1 MNKNEITALLA
12 QELVDRS
19 PKLKPMYANSEGIVV
34 FNAQDPSQAGEVL
47 MKAPAFFRATNFC
60 NAVKA
65 VAQKTNQKFN
75 RLGLTYFQKDL
86 TFENIVR
93 FYAGEE
99 NSILAFKDAYEVK
112 KFFIDKSGCSMR
124 DLARKV
130 DSPAIPRTLLI
141 DLVEALEY
149 LTGRPLSS
157 ADTQPLAYLDQEA
170 TFNDIAEYFSAGNEK
185 ISDIRARVLKALPP
199 TQEQL
204 VERFKTKAAVIYAQ
218 TVGEQVNEDFLAR
231 KVKELHP
238 VGFGPQEWDLA
249 IAWTEDELNIQV
261 FQTLSEEITDESTV
275 RDLLELFCKKYAE
288 SLEK

>member
-1 MNKNEITALLA
+1 MNKFEISALLA
-12 QELVDRS
+12 QELVSRS

-34 FNAQDPSQAGEVL
+34 FDAQDPSQAGEVL
-47 MKAPAFFRATNFC
+47 MKAPAFFRAVNLC

-65 VAQKTNQKFN
+65 VALKTNQKFN
-75 RLGLTYFQKDL
+75 RLALTYFQKKL

-99 NSILAFKDAYEVK
+99 SSILTFKEAYEVK
-112 KFFIDKSGCSMR
+112 KFFITKSGCSMR

-157 ADTQPLAYLDQEA
+157 ANSQPLAYLDEEA
-170 TFNDIAEYFSAGNEK
+170 TFNDVTEYFSAGNEK

-199 TQEQL
+199 TKEQL

-218 TVGEQVNEDFLAR
+218 TVGSPVNEEFLAR

-238 VGFGPQEWDLA
+238 AGFGPQEWDLA
-249 IAWTEDELNIQV
+249 VAWTEDELNVQV

-275 RDLLELFCKKYAE
+275 WDLLELFCKKYAE
-288 SLEK
+288 SLK

>member
-19 PKLKPMYANSEGIVV
+19 PKLKPMYANSKGIVV
-34 FNAQDPSQAGEVL
+34 FDSQDPSQAGEVL
-47 MKAPAFFRATNFC
+47 MKAPAFFRAVNFC
-60 NAVKA
+60 NAVKV
-65 VAQKTNQKFN
+65 VAQRTNQKFN
-75 RLGLTYFQKDL
+75 RLGLTYFQKELD
-86 TFENIVR
+86 FENIVK
-93 FYAGEE
+93 FYANEE
-99 NSILAFKDAYEVK
+99 NSILSFKDSYKIK
-112 KFFIDKSGCSMR
+112 KFFIDKSGCSLR
-124 DLARKV
+124 DLARKI
-130 DSPAIPRTLLI
+130 DNPAIPRTLLI

-157 ADTQPLAYLDQEA
+157 ADSQPLAYLDEEA

-185 ISDIRARVLKALPP
+185 ISDVRARVLKALPP
-199 TQEQL
+199 TKEQL

-218 TVGEQVNEDFLAR
+218 IVGKDFNEAFLAHR
-231 KVKELHP
+231 VKELHP

-288 SLEK
+288 SLK

>member
-1 MNKNEITALLA
+1 MNKFEISALLA
-12 QELVDRS
+12 QELVSRS
-19 PKLKPMYANSEGIVV
+19 PKLKPMYAEANGEVV
-34 FNAQDPSQAGEVL
+34 FNAKDPAQSGEVL

-65 VAQKTNQKFN
+65 VALKTNQKFN
-75 RLGLTYFQKDL
+75 RLALTYFQKEL

-99 NSILAFKDAYEVK
+99 SSILTFKEAYEIK

-141 DLVEALEY
+141 DMVEALEY

-157 ADTQPLAYLDQEA
+157 ADNQPLAYLDQEA
-170 TFNDIAEYFSAGNEK
+170 TFNDIAEYFSAGSEK
-185 ISDIRARVLKALPP
+185 VSDIRAGILKALPP
-199 TQEQL
+199 TKEQL

-218 TVGEQVNEDFLAR
+218 TVGSPVNEEFLAR

-238 VGFGPQEWDLA
+238 AGFGPQEWDLA
-249 IAWTEDELNIQV
+249 VAWTEDELNVQV
-261 FQTLSEEITDESTV
+261 FQTLSEEITDGSTV
-275 RDLLELFCKKYAE
+275 RDLLEIFCKKYAE
-288 SLEK
+288 SLK

>member
-75 RLGLTYFQKDL
+75 RLGLTYFQKNL
-86 TFENIVR
+86 TFESIVR
-93 FYAGEE
+93 FYAEE
-99 NSILAFKDAYEVK
+99 DSSVLSFKDSYEIK
-112 KFFIDKSGCSMR
+112 KFFIAKSGCSMR
-124 DLARKV
+124 DLNRKV

-157 ADTQPLAYLDQEA
+157 ADSQPLAYLDQEA
-170 TFNDIAEYFSAGNEK
+170 TFNDITEYFSAGNEK
-185 ISDIRARVLKALPP
+185 ISHVRARVLKALPP
-199 TQEQL
+199 TKEQL
-204 VERFKTKAAVIYAQ
+204 IERFKTKAAVIYAQ
-218 TVGEQVNEDFLAR
+218 MVGEELNETFLACR
-231 KVKELHP
+231 VKELHP
-238 VGFGPQEWDLA
+238 VSFGPQEWDLA
-249 IAWTEDELNIQV
+249 VAWTEDELNVQV

>member
-1 MNKNEITALLA
+1 MNKFEISALLA
-12 QELVDRS
+12 QELVSRS
-19 PKLKPMYANSEGIVV
+19 PKLKPMYAEANGEVV
-34 FNAQDPSQAGEVL
+34 FNAKDPAQSGEVL

-60 NAVKA
+60 NAVKV

-75 RLGLTYFQKDL
+75 RLALTYFQKEL

-99 NSILAFKDAYEVK
+99 SSILTFKEAYEIK

-141 DLVEALEY
+141 DMVEALEY

-157 ADTQPLAYLDQEA
+157 ADNQPLAYLDQEA
-170 TFNDIAEYFSAGNEK
+170 TFNDIAEYFSAGSEK
-185 ISDIRARVLKALPP
+185 VSDIRARILKALPP
-199 TQEQL
+199 TKEQL

-218 TVGEQVNEDFLAR
+218 TVGSPVNEEFLAR

-238 VGFGPQEWDLA
+238 AGFGPQEWDLA

-261 FQTLSEEITDESTV
+261 FQTLSEEITDGSTV

>member
-1 MNKNEITALLA
+1 MNKFEISALLA
-12 QELVDRS
+12 QELVSRS
-19 PKLKPMYANSEGIVV
+19 PKLKPMYAGANGEVV

-47 MKAPAFFRATNFC
+47 MKAPAFFRAINFC
-60 NAVKA
+60 NAVKII
-65 VAQKTNQKFN
+65 AQKTNQKFN
-75 RLGLTYFQKDL
+75 RLGLTYFQKEL
-86 TFENIVR
+86 NFENIVK

-99 NSILAFKDAYEVK
+99 SSILTFKDSYEIK
-112 KFFIDKSGCSMR
+112 KFFIDKSGCFLR
-124 DLARKV
+124 DLEKKV

-157 ADTQPLAYLDQEA
+157 ADSQPLAYLDEEA
-170 TFNDIAEYFSAGNEK
+170 TFNDVAEYFSAGNEK
-185 ISDIRARVLKALPP
+185 ISDVRARVLKALPP
-199 TQEQL
+199 TKEQL
-204 VERFKTKAAVIYAQ
+204 IERFKTKAAVIYAQ
-218 TVGEQVNEDFLAR
+218 MVGKELNETLLACQ
-231 KVKELHP
+231 VKELHP

>member
-34 FNAQDPSQAGEVL
+34 FDSQDPSQAGEVL
-47 MKAPAFFRATNFC
+47 MKAPAFFRAVNFC
-60 NAVKA
+60 NAVKV
-65 VAQKTNQKFN
+65 VALKTNQKFN
-75 RLGLTYFQKDL
+75 RLALTYFQKNL
-86 TFENIVR
+86 TFESIVK
-93 FYAGEE
+93 FYADEE

-199 TQEQL
+199 TKEQL
-204 VERFKTKAAVIYAQ
+204 IERFKTKAAVIYAQ
-218 TVGEQVNEDFLAR
+218 TVGKDFNEAFLAHR
-231 KVKELHP
+231 VKELHP
-238 VGFGPQEWDLA
+238 VGFGAQEWDLA

-261 FQTLSEEITDESTV
+261 FQTLSEEITDGSTV

-288 SLEK
+288 SLK

>member
-1 MNKNEITALLA
+1 MNKFEISALLA
-12 QELVDRS
+12 QELVSRS
-19 PKLKPMYANSEGIVV
+19 PKLKPMYADSEGIVV
-34 FNAQDPSQAGEVL
+34 FDAQDPSQAGEVL

-60 NAVKA
+60 NAVKV
-65 VAQKTNQKFN
+65 VALKTNQKFN
-75 RLGLTYFQKDL
+75 RLALTYFQKEL

-93 FYAGEE
+93 FYAGEDS
-99 NSILAFKDAYEVK
+99 SILTFKDAYEIK

-157 ADTQPLAYLDQEA
+157 ADSQPLAYLDEEA
-170 TFNDIAEYFSAGNEK
+170 TFNDVTEYFSAGNEK

-199 TQEQL
+199 TKEQL

-218 TVGEQVNEDFLAR
+218 TVGSPVNEEFLAR

-238 VGFGPQEWDLA
+238 AGFGPQEWDLA

-261 FQTLSEEITDESTV
+261 FQTLSEEITDGSTV

-288 SLEK
+288 SLK

>member
-1 MNKNEITALLA
+1 MNKFEISALLA
-12 QELVDRS
+12 QELVSRS
-19 PKLKPMYANSEGIVV
+19 PKLKPMYAEANGEVV
-34 FNAQDPSQAGEVL
+34 FNAKDPAQSGEVL

-60 NAVKA
+60 NAVKV

-75 RLGLTYFQKDL
+75 RLALTYFQKEL

-99 NSILAFKDAYEVK
+99 SSILTFKEAYEIK

-141 DLVEALEY
+141 DMVEALEY

-157 ADTQPLAYLDQEA
+157 ADNQPLAYLDQEA
-170 TFNDIAEYFSAGNEK
+170 TFNDIAEYFSAGSEK
-185 ISDIRARVLKALPP
+185 VSDIRARILKALPP
-199 TQEQL
+199 TKEQL

-218 TVGEQVNEDFLAR
+218 TVGKDFNEAFLAH

-238 VGFGPQEWDLA
+238 VGFGAQEWDLA

-261 FQTLSEEITDESTV
+261 FQTLSEEITDGSTV

-288 SLEK
+288 SLK

>member
-1 MNKNEITALLA
+1 MNKFEISALLA

-34 FNAQDPSQAGEVL
+34 FNAKDPSQAGEVL

-60 NAVKA
+60 NAVKV

-75 RLGLTYFQKDL
+75 RLALSYFQKNL
-86 TFENIVR
+86 TFKNIVR
-93 FYAGEE
+93 FYAGEDS
-99 NSILAFKDAYEVK
+99 SILTFKDAYEIK

-157 ADTQPLAYLDQEA
+157 ADSQPLAYLDQEA
-170 TFNDIAEYFSAGNEK
+170 TFNDITDYFSAGSEK
-185 ISDIRARVLKALPP
+185 VSDIRARILKALPP
-199 TQEQL
+199 TNEQKL
-204 VERFKTKAAVIYAQ
+204 ERFRTLAAVIYAQ
-218 TVGEQVNEDFLAR
+218 QVGEKMDEDFLQ
-231 KVKELHP
+231 KKIKQLHP
-238 VGFGPQEWDLA
+238 VGFGEKEWDLA
-249 IAWTEDELNIQV
+249 IAWTEDELEVQV
-261 FQTLSEEITDESTV
+261 FHRLSTEISDDSTV
-275 RDLLELFCKKYAE
+275 RDLLDLFCKSYEQK
-288 SLEK
+288 LK

>member
-1 MNKNEITALLA
+1 MNKFEISALLA
-12 QELVDRS
+12 QELVSRS
-19 PKLKPMYANSEGIVV
+19 PKLKPMYAGANGEVV
-34 FNAQDPSQAGEVL
+34 FNAEDPSQAGEVL
-47 MKAPAFFRATNFC
+47 MKAPAFFRPTNFC

-65 VAQKTNQKFN
+65 VAQRTNQKFN
-75 RLGLTYFQKDL
+75 RLALTYFQKDL
-86 TFENIVR
+86 TFESLIR

-99 NSILAFKDAYEVK
+99 NCILSFKDSYKIK
-112 KFFIDKSGCSMR
+112 KFFIDKSGCSLR
-124 DLARKV
+124 DLARKI
-130 DSPAIPRTLLI
+130 DNPAIPRTLLI
-141 DLVEALEY
+141 DMVEALEY

-157 ADTQPLAYLDQEA
+157 TDIQPLAYLDQEA
-170 TFNDIAEYFSAGNEK
+170 TFNDVAEYFSAGSEK
-185 ISDIRARVLKALPP
+185 VSDIRARILKALPP
-199 TQEQL
+199 TKEQL

>member
-1 MNKNEITALLA
+1 MNKFEISALLA
-12 QELVDRS
+12 QELVSRS

-93 FYAGEE
+93 FYAEE
-99 NSILAFKDAYEVK
+99 DSSVLSFKDSYEIK
-112 KFFIDKSGCSMR
+112 KFFIAKSGCSMR
-124 DLARKV
+124 DLNRKV

-157 ADTQPLAYLDQEA
+157 ADSQPLAYLDQEA
-170 TFNDIAEYFSAGNEK
+170 TFNDITEYFSAGNEK
-185 ISDIRARVLKALPP
+185 ISHVRARVLKALPP
-199 TQEQL
+199 TKEQL
-204 VERFKTKAAVIYAQ
+204 IERFKTKAAVIYAQ
-218 TVGEQVNEDFLAR
+218 MVGEELNETFLACR
-231 KVKELHP
+231 VKELHP
-238 VGFGPQEWDLA
+238 VGFGAQEWDLA
-249 IAWTEDELNIQV
+249 VAWTEDELNVQV

-288 SLEK
+288 SLK